1 MKRIITL
8 VVLLLGL
15 VSFSSAA
22 IIAPGIQ
29 HKAQKIEISQKANFH
44 KVIVKHSKNIIPT
57 HVNAHIGQNAL
68 IGVLLVIL
76 GALLFIPQLVT
87 IIAAT
92 LIILGVTLFVLDII
106 GIL

>member
-8 VVLLLGL
+8 VVLILGL
-15 VSFSSAA
+15 ISFSNAA
-22 IIAPGIQ
+22 IVAPSIQ
-29 HKAQKIEISQKANFH
+29 HKAQKIEFTQKANLH
-44 KVIVKHSKNIIPT
+44 KVIVKHSRDIIPT
-57 HVNAHIGQNAL
+57 HVNAQIGQNAL
-68 IGVLLVIL
+68 IGVLLVVL

-106 GIL
+106 GMI